1 MTQMRRTRRHRR
13 REHVPM
19 LRCEACGVATEGH
32 AELWIALLV
41 PGDERNGVPDVAIY
55 CPRCAESQ
63 FQFYS
68 QRQQRLSE

>member
-1 MTQMRRTRRHRR
+1 MTQMRRTRRRWRR
-13 REHVPM
+13 DDERV
-19 LRCEACGVATEGH
+19 LRCETCALATEGP

-41 PGDERNGVPDVAIY
+41 PGNERNGVPDVAIY

-68 QRQQRLSE
+68 QRQHRLSE